1 MFRESKSYGVIT
13 EKVKSSIVQNLCN
26 DLNFYFPSKLLS
38 CVTELPLKPRLQVSK
53 IGKSVGTL
61 EIPTL
66 NSFLQVQLFTAKN
79 ICYILPRF
87 MCFQKQLCL
96 LTFRISCL
104 PYFQNW
110 KPSSSEGRGWISSS
124 YNWIYSERTPH
135 LHIKAIGVS
144 TPILLKCA
152 HTNMNLWC
160 SDSFLVSI
168 IFFFLR

>member
-1 MFRESKSYGVIT
+1 MQWPQFLLP
-13 EKVKSSIVQNLCN
+13 VKTFVLC
-26 DLNFYFPSKLLS
+26 YW
-38 CVTELPLKPRLQVSK
+38 TALKPRLQVSK
-53 IGKSVGTL
+53 VGKSVGTL

-66 NSFLQVQLFTAKN
+66 NSILQVQLFTAKN
-79 ICYILPRF
+79 ICYILPGF

-168 IFFFLR
+168 IFFLQ

>member
-1 MFRESKSYGVIT
+1 M
-13 EKVKSSIVQNLCN
+13 EKVKSSTVQNLCN
-26 DLNFYFPSKLLS
+26 DLSFYFPSKLLS
-38 CVTELPLKPRLQVSK
+38 HVIELPLKPRLQVSK
-53 IGKSVGTL
+53 IRKSVGTL

-66 NSFLQVQLFTAKN
+66 NSFLQVQQFTAKN
-79 ICYILPRF
+79 IYYILPVF

-110 KPSSSEGRGWISSS
+110 KPSSSKGRGWISSS

-144 TPILLKCA
+144 EPILLNYA
-152 HTNMNLWC
+152 HTKMYLRC
-160 SDSFLVSI
+160 SDSFLISI
-168 IFFFLR
+168 IFFHNNR

>member
-13 EKVKSSIVQNLCN
+13 EKVESSIVQNLFS
-26 DLNFYFPSKLLS
+26 DLYFYFPSKLLS
-38 CVTELPLKPRLQVSK
+38 CVTELPLKLRLQVSK

-152 HTNMNLWC
+152 RTNMNLWC